1 MSDNIDPEE
10 GQTIEGQADPV
21 LDLDA
26 ARESKAV
33 QVHTPAAAPVIQP
46 PMVSMTSQE
55 LVTYAVMNDK
65 LDMLDRVIALKNAE
79 EDRAAKL
86 EFDRHFAEMQKDY
99 EPVRRSTKGQ
109 FGVFADLN
117 AILAVYGP
125 ILAKHG
131 FSTSWEEED
140 IPDKPE
146 WKRIWNLIS
155 GHGYTKRVKFD
166 CPPAPKLGMNDKG
179 EQKGA
184 NIIQLQGIQTSYGKR
199 YSFNSNAGV
208 ILTDEDRDG
217 ATFEDGVKLGQAFQL
232 IREATTQ
239 AARKQ
244 AYMAAIQGADLTD
257 REKVLI
263 AEESKKKAKELH
275 DAGVRE

>member
-1 MSDNIDPEE
+1 MAKDEDTFELSPE
-10 GQTIEGQADPV
+10 
-21 LDLDA
+21 LDLA
-26 ARESKAV
+26 GAEPVAV
-33 QVHTPAAAPVIQP
+33 QEQSHAKEVAKVATPQAPALT
-46 PMVSMTSQE
+46 VSMTSQE
-55 LVTYAVMNDK
+55 LVTFAVLNDK

-79 EDRAAKL
+79 EDRAAKI
-86 EFDRHFAEMQKDY
+86 EFDKHFAEMQKDY

-117 AILAVYGP
+117 AILATYGP

-140 IPDKPE
+140 IADKPG

-155 GHGYTKRVKFD
+155 GYGYTKRVKFD
-166 CPPAPKLGMNDKG
+166 CPPAPAIDGG
-179 EQKGA
+179 AKGA
-184 NIIQLQGIQTSYGKR
+184 NVIQLQGIQSSYGKR

-208 ILTDEDRDG
+208 ILTDEDKDG
-217 ATFEDGVKLGQAFQL
+217 ASFEDGVKLGQVFQL

-244 AYMAAIQGADLTD
+244 AYMAAIQGKDLTE

-263 AEESKKKAKELH
+263 SDESKRKAKELF
-275 DAGVRE
+275 DAGVKE